1 MRFDVSSIFRWRN
14 KRLDNEG
21 REIGDPV
28 PMSPPVGYTPE
39 LSMIEIVRQ
48 QIRGEHLRLAALN
61 SEMETFEEADDF
73 EVSEGDEIDIISPW
87 EEQFDPVESA
97 VRSRLRQDEHEAR
110 YTERLASERLARDQ
124 RNGITTADVG
134 DERRMADV
142 SGGSGD
148 PDAIGVSEPKS
159 REKPASK
166 SSVRAGKTDD
176 RSTES

>member
-14 KRLDNEG
+14 KRLDDEG

-110 YTERLASERLARDQ
+110 YTERLASERLARDT
-124 RNGITTADVG
+124 RNGLVPNNEGG
-134 DERRMADV
+134 DGPPND
-142 SGGSGD
+142 
-148 PDAIGVSEPKS
+148 
-159 REKPASK
+159 
-166 SSVRAGKTDD
+166 RAGQPDKVNKGKPKPVKASADSSGVPAGDSDPGSSET
-176 RSTES
+176 

>member
-14 KRLDNEG
+14 KRLDAEG

-28 PMSPPVGYTPE
+28 PMAPPVGYTPE

-87 EEQFDPVESA
+87 EEQFDPVETA
-97 VRSRLRQDEHEAR
+97 VRSRLRQDEYEAT
-110 YTERLASERLARDQ
+110 YTERLASERLARDT
-124 RNGITTADVG
+124 RNGTIPPDQGRSVAPDGSVG
-134 DERRMADV
+134 QSDKVDK
-142 SGGSGD
+142 G
-148 PDAIGVSEPKS
+148 K
-159 REKPASK
+159 SK
-166 SSVRAGKTDD
+166 SVKAPAD
-176 RSTES
+176 RSGVPAGDSDPGSSET